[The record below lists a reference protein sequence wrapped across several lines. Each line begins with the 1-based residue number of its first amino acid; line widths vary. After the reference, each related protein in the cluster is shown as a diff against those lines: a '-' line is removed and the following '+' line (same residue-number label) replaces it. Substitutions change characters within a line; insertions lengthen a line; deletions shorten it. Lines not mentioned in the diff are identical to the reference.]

1 MEKRRARVISHN
13 SDRFGVDENGK
24 TLFVRAR
31 GKLKRDGELLV
42 GDFVELSDSD
52 GETVITK
59 VCPRSNSLIRPAVAN
74 VDAIVAV
81 IAPSPEP
88 DLALVDKMLVN
99 CKRADVD
106 CVICINKSDLGGVGP
121 GEIEKQYG
129 SDVSAVVETCARR
142 GEISELVAAIRGKLV
157 CFAGQSGVGKST
169 LVNALTGEDRH
180 KTGEISEKIM
190 RGKNTTTSARIV
202 NAGDGIT
209 VIDTPGFS
217 MLDAFEEDYR
227 SLAAYYDEYVA
238 LADGC
243 KFHPCTHTTEPDC
256 AVKRA
261 VSGGRLNRDRYER
274 YLTIFEELKTAYK
287 NFGRK

>member
-1 MEKRRARVISHN
+1 M
-13 SDRFGVDENGK
+13 
-24 TLFVRAR
+24 
-31 GKLKRDGELLV
+31 
-42 GDFVELSDSD
+42 
-52 GETVITK
+52 
-59 VCPRSNSLIRPAVAN
+59 
-74 VDAIVAV
+74 DAIVAV

-99 CKRADVD
+99 CKRAGVD
-106 CVICINKSDLGGVGP
+106 CVICINKSDLGGVSA

-129 SDVSAVVETCARR
+129 SDVSAVVATCARR

-217 MLDAFEEDYR
+217 MLDAFEEDCR

-261 VSGGRLNRDRYER
+261 VSGGRLNRERYER

>member
-31 GKLKRDGELLV
+31 GKLKRNGELLV

-81 IAPSPEP
+81 IAPSPEQ

-99 CKRADVD
+99 CKRAGVD
-106 CVICINKSDLGGVGP
+106 CVICINKCDLGGVGP

-261 VSGGRLNRDRYER
+261 VAAGRLNRDRYER

>member
-1 MEKRRARVISHN
+1 MISHN

-99 CKRADVD
+99 CKRAGVD
-106 CVICINKSDLGGVGP
+106 CVICINKSDLDGVRA

-129 SDVSAVVETCARR
+129 SDASAVVETCARR